1 MRTPL
6 KSRASGQRAA
16 HPSRHA
22 TRGEGWRGGGGE
34 HGRIGRLV
42 EHGGAQRI
50 IQYVSQHEVSGREMW
65 ALSMENG
72 GYSLAESLP

>member
-1 MRTPL
+1 M
-6 KSRASGQRAA
+6 
-16 HPSRHA
+16 
-22 TRGEGWRGGGGE
+22 
-34 HGRIGRLV
+34 